1 MLFHLYVNIF
11 MRIFI
16 MILQECVLSI
26 KSLRR
31 ALTMEKFELIKE
43 IEDSGCDD
51 SRSIFLVTL
60 QSQAKGVDYHIDIPM
75 KKWVL
80 PTGTC
85 RADAVVMAE
94 EIATIISKRLRAKM
108 AKQTISSLID
118 GNSLA
123 DDSVKELLKKGQ
135 TRGLDVL
142 RLVGLSIEIE
152 ELAVPQSR
160 EALLLELHTMNFNN
174 LYDEFS

>member
-1 MLFHLYVNIF
+1 
-11 MRIFI
+11 

-26 KSLRR
+26 RSLRR

-51 SRSIFLVTL
+51 SCSIFLVTL

-85 RADAVVMAE
+85 RDDAVVMAE
-94 EIATIISKRLRAKM
+94 EIATIVAKRLRAKM
-108 AKQTISSLID
+108 AKQTI
-118 GNSLA
+118 LA
-123 DDSVKELLKKGQ
+123 ITENKSVTDPEVADLLKKGQ

-142 RLVGLSIEIE
+142 RLVGLSVRIE
-152 ELAVPQSR
+152 ELFNPKSNKG
-160 EALLLELHTMNFNN
+160 LLATFLSIHNMNFNN

>member
-1 MLFHLYVNIF
+1 
-11 MRIFI
+11 
-16 MILQECVLSI
+16 
-26 KSLRR
+26 
-31 ALTMEKFELIKE
+31 MEKFELIKE

-108 AKQTISSLID
+108 TKQTISALID
-118 GNSLA
+118 GDSLT
-123 DDSVKELLKKGQ
+123 DDSVKELIKNGQ

-142 RLVGLSIEIE
+142 RLAGLSVRIE
-152 ELAVPQSR
+152 ELFNPKSNKG
-160 EALLLELHTMNFNN
+160 LLATFLSIHNMNFNN

>member
-1 MLFHLYVNIF
+1 
-11 MRIFI
+11 
-16 MILQECVLSI
+16 
-26 KSLRR
+26 
-31 ALTMEKFELIKE
+31 MEKFELIKKTTNE
-43 IEDSGCDD
+43 GTGAS
-51 SRSIFLVTL
+51 SMFLVTL
-60 QSQAKGVDYHIDIPM
+60 QSQAKGVDYHIDIPI
-75 KKWVL
+75 KKWVV
-80 PTGTC
+80 PAGTTR
-85 RADAVVMAE
+85 RAAIEMAN
-94 EIATIISKRLRAKM
+94 EIATIVAKRLRAKM

-174 LYDEFS
+174 LYDTFS